1 MPISEA
7 TYLRVIEED
16 PERKWEL
23 RCGELR
29 EKEPMTWAHESIAWR
44 LGFRLQQQLDFD
56 AFEVR
61 VNAGRVRRSEERY
74 YIPDVMVIPKD
85 VARRLFS
92 DPNAVVI
99 LPEPLPFIA
108 EVWAPSAGRSDV
120 REKLPDYRQRGDAEV
135 WLIHPIDKV
144 VRIWRR
150 QPDGRYAE
158 SVTRGGSVQLAAL
171 SSVSIDLD
179 ELLALA
185 GPT

>member
-7 TYLRVIEED
+7 TYLRVVAED

-23 RCGELR
+23 RCGELH

-56 AFEVR
+56 AYEVR

-74 YIPDVMVIPKD
+74 YIPDAMVIPKD
-85 VARRLFS
+85 LARRLFS
-92 DPNAVVI
+92 DPNTVVI

-108 EVWAPSAGRSDV
+108 EVWSPSTGRTDV
-120 REKLPDYRQRGDAEV
+120 RDKLPDYRKRGDAEV
-135 WLIHPIDKV
+135 WLIHPV
-144 VRIWRR
+144 NRLVRVWQR
-150 QPDGRYAE
+150 QPDGSYVE
-158 SVTRGGSVQLAAL
+158 SVRRGGSAPLAAL
-171 SSVSIDLD
+171 SGVTIDLD
-179 ELLALA
+179 EPFALA